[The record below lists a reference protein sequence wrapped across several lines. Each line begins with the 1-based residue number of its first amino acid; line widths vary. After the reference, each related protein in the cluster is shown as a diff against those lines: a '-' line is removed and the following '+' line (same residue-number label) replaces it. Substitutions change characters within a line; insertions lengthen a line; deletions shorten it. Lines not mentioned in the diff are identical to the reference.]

1 MRGVV
6 TNPKGSCGVTV
17 STSASASRRSA
28 GGGEQ
33 LIEAQ
38 SSVGISWLHVLVLV
52 AVFPVHINTFTRP
65 AYRAATHWSLTARIH
80 LNSG

>member
-28 GGGEQ
+28 IGGEQ
-33 LIEAQ
+33 LIEVKT
-38 SSVGISWLHVLVLV
+38 SVGISWLHVLILV
-52 AVFPVHINTFTRP
+52 AVLPAHIN
-65 AYRAATHWSLTARIH
+65 L
-80 LNSG
+80 

>member
-28 GGGEQ
+28 VGGEQ
-33 LIEAQ
+33 LIEVKT
-38 SSVGISWLHVLVLV
+38 SVGILWLRVLTLV
-52 AVFPVHINTFTRP
+52 AVLPAHINTITRP
-65 AYRAATHWSLTARIH
+65 A
-80 LNSG
+80 